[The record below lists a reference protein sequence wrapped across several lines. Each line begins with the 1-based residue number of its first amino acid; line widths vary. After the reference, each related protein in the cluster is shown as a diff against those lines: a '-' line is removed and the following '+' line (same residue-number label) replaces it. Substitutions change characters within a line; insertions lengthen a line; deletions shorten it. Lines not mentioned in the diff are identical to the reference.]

1 MKPIEKQLEKCGIRG
16 VKGDDM
22 PYVFNTIIL
31 SGEDLKQANL
41 SSQINGSNQ
50 NFTIPESIKSG
61 SLRVYWNGLRQ
72 VSSNTYSELTST
84 TFSTTFTPVNGDFIV
99 VEYSQQ

>member
-1 MKPIEKQLEKCGIRG
+1 
-16 VKGDDM
+16 M

-31 SGEDLKQANL
+31 SGDELKQANL
-41 SSQINGSNQ
+41 TSQINGSVQ

-84 TFSTTFTPVNGDFIV
+84 TFSTTFTPVNGDFLI
-99 VEYSQQ
+99 VEYAKQ

>member
-1 MKPIEKQLEKCGIRG
+1 
-16 VKGDDM
+16 M
-22 PYVFNTIIL
+22 PYVFNITIV
-31 SGEDLKQANL
+31 SGDELKQANL
-41 SSQINGSNQ
+41 TGQINGSNQ

-84 TFSTTFTPVNGDFIV
+84 TFSTTFIPVSGDFLI
-99 VEYSQQ
+99 VEYAKQ

>member
-1 MKPIEKQLEKCGIRG
+1 
-16 VKGDDM
+16 M

-31 SGEDLKQANL
+31 SGDELKQANL
-41 SSQINGSNQ
+41 TSQINGSVQ

-61 SLRVYWNGLRQ
+61 SLRVYWNGRRE

-84 TFSTTFTPVNGDFIV
+84 TFSTTFTPVNGDFLI
-99 VEYSQQ
+99 VEYAKQ